1 MTTSNYNGAS
11 MMYVYV
17 CRCNK
22 SDSRGNNEEDENIW
36 MIMAMILMMVVVVI
50 MMVMMMKLVETVCW
64 HSPYPRWVWPLQVHP
79 VKHFQT
85 KKSNSETTILGNQG
99 KKTSLIFQCKIQN

>member
-1 MTTSNYNGAS
+1 
-11 MMYVYV
+11 MYVYV

-79 VKHFQT
+79 VKLFQT
-85 KKSNSETTILGNQG
+85 KKSNSKTTIKGNQG
-99 KKTSLIFQCKIQN
+99 KKTSLIFKYKIQN